1 MTIIYIYLARGI
13 YVRCKTQTQAYR
25 PIDTEWEVGKCALKK
40 YDRYYGSVEQR
51 TEQIFRVRQKLEK
64 EILVGKII
72 LTNLKNA

>member
-1 MTIIYIYLARGI
+1 MTIIYIAYIYLARGI
-13 YVRCKTQTQAYR
+13 YVI

-51 TEQIFRVRQKLEK
+51 TEQIFIVRQKLEK

-72 LTNLKNA
+72 FMNLKNA